1 MLDKSR
7 REAAMKTLTYACV
20 ILVAVVGIA
29 VPSLLSAQAPTPTPS
44 KELAATFQRAATEIL
59 DVAEVMPAEKYGYKP
74 TPEISSFGDQL
85 VHVAGITQ
93 RFIDTAKGIKTE
105 PAHHGPMAKPEVIA
119 LPLAAEA
126 QKSEKLP
133 HVGILG
139 LGPTPSPQELARSVS
154 TNPFWQ
160 SMRQLGWVD
169 GQNMVVERRFGE
181 SPDQLRRGAAE
192 LVRLKVDVLFVSSA
206 GLAKIL
212 QLETK
217 TIPIVVG
224 RADNDLVAAGLVD
237 SLARPGGN
245 ITGSQLLNDELIPK
259 RLELLKTL
267 VPNLSKVAL
276 LREDVTTS
284 ALPQIR
290 DLFDQQVASAARS
303 LGIEVHTFVLRHAPA
318 LAPPFLGIK
327 KNHDQGVVVM
337 SPAFMFVHRR
347 AVIDLAATHRIP
359 AIYEL
364 RVFVEPGGL
373 MSYGVDASEMQRRA
387 AGYLDKILKGAKPA
401 DLPVEQPTNFELVIN
416 LKTAKTLGLT
426 IPQSLLVRADE
437 IIHP

>member
-1 MLDKSR
+1 MGSEGDSWFGLADCPREGALIDR
-7 REAAMKTLTYACV
+7 RTFLAGSG
-20 ILVAVVGIA
+20 AV
-29 VPSLLSAQAPTPTPS
+29 L
-44 KELAATFQRAATEIL
+44 F
-59 DVAEVMPAEKYGYKP
+59 
-74 TPEISSFGDQL
+74 
-85 VHVAGITQ
+85 
-93 RFIDTAKGIKTE
+93 
-105 PAHHGPMAKPEVIA
+105 A

-139 LGPTPSPQELARSVS
+139 LGPTPSPQELAKSVS

-259 RLELLKTL
+259 RLELLKAL
-267 VPNLSKVAL
+267 LPNLSKVAL

-284 ALPQIR
+284 LLPQILDR
-290 DLFDQQVASAARS
+290 YDQSITSAARS
-303 LGIEVHTFVLRHAPA
+303 LGIEVHTFIVRRAGDLAPA
-318 LAPPFLGIK
+318 FLGMK
-327 KNHDQGVVVM
+327 KNHDQGVVVA
-337 SPAFMFVHRR
+337 SAAFMFVHRK
-347 AVIDLAATHRIP
+347 AVIDLAAAHRIP

-364 RVFVEPGGL
+364 QVFVEPGGL
-373 MSYGVDASEMQRRA
+373 MSYGVNASEMQRRA
-387 AGYLDKILKGAKPA
+387 AVYVDKILKGAKPA
-401 DLPVEQPTNFELVIN
+401 DLPVEQPTKFELVIN
-416 LKTAKTLGLT
+416 LKTARALGLT
-426 IPQSLLVRADE
+426 IPPSVLLRADQV
-437 IIHP
+437 IQ